1 MNQPDTPERD
11 IDAGAMAPDNDRQ
24 IQHSDP
30 AANVQRSLQKAR
42 RSRFIRM
49 LLLPILLGLVF
60 IVLVF
65 LIHDLFVKNECIH
78 NMEKIGR
85 QIATFKNER
94 SQTLPNHQEF
104 LQFEIH
110 SRNLR
115 IRDIHYDKTL
125 ILKDGPADTILS
137 YTARPGLRLLADG
150 HAVLYVNGNVEWVT
164 PDRLRQLLDNR
175 QQQYNRNILRRE
187 LWNLN
192 ETDTTTGKNSI
203 SQHRPGVPAYQANKG
218 TAG

>member
-1 MNQPDTPERD
+1 
-11 IDAGAMAPDNDRQ
+11 MASDNDRR

-30 AANVQRSLQKAR
+30 IANVQRSLQKVR
-42 RSRFIRM
+42 RSRFIHM

-65 LIHDLFVKNECIH
+65 LIHDLFVKNEYIH
-78 NMEKIGR
+78 NMEKIGL
-85 QIATFKNER
+85 QVTTFKNEH

-104 LQFEIH
+104 LRFEIR

-115 IRDIHYDKTL
+115 THEIHYDKSL
-125 ILKDGPADTILS
+125 VLKDGSAETILS
-137 YTARPGLRLLADG
+137 YTARSGLRLLPDG

-164 PDRLRQLLDNR
+164 PDRLQRLLDDR